1 MLKMGKNII
10 KLVKNNN
17 WKKVKNSEHR
27 NSWQPMR
34 QASSFFF
41 WGEWRAFVFIVP
53 NRFSTCFIISQGV
66 AQHVPNCTSL
76 VPNSL
81 PNVVLLELT
90 YMGKYWDFYVQM
102 FGVNTPILRI
112 SKVFRI
118 LLWWANERDS
128 ELGTQPHLINMSHMI
143 TL

>member
-1 MLKMGKNII
+1 
-10 KLVKNNN
+10 
-17 WKKVKNSEHR
+17 
-27 NSWQPMR
+27 
-34 QASSFFF
+34 
-41 WGEWRAFVFIVP
+41 
-53 NRFSTCFIISQGV
+53 
-66 AQHVPNCTSL
+66 
-76 VPNSL
+76 
-81 PNVVLLELT
+81 LELT